1 VPGASLLNSVA
12 AAFCRWHGY
21 PSTRKV
27 WDAHPRPQG
36 TVVLNA
42 PRSRSL
48 RHQTLAA
55 AFIVVLLMIA
65 VGTAMRAW

>member
-1 VPGASLLNSVA
+1 VAIPAQQCRSGIPPVARPPVDAEGAG
-12 AAFCRWHGY
+12 C
-21 PSTRKV
+21 
-27 WDAHPRPQG
+27 AHPRPQG

-48 RHQTLAA
+48 RYQALAA

>member
-1 VPGASLLNSVA
+1 
-12 AAFCRWHGY
+12 
-21 PSTRKV
+21 
-27 WDAHPRPQG
+27 
-36 TVVLNA
+36 VLNA